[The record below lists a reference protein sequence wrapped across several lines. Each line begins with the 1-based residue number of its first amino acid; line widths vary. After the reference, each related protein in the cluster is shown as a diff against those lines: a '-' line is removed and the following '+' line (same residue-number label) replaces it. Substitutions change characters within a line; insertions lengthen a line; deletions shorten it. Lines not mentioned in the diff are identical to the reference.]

1 MDIWYFFTLKIYI
14 IIYNTLMN
22 KISAKLLIL
31 IIILSLISC
40 TQKNKTI
47 NLSDIAIDIPED
59 FTAGF
64 LDGTVSVDD
73 TIAFHESYGVKRH
86 TGIYTVVYTKYK
98 PVYSGIISLEKAK
111 NNVIDGLRNH
121 YAIKEF
127 RVLSEEMPEN
137 IPNSYEVLSS
147 FYYGPNKTYHK
158 SLIMIHDNSILQVM
172 CMYNANSKKDD
183 KTINDIIKSVRI
195 IESNTNN

>member
-1 MDIWYFFTLKIYI
+1 
-14 IIYNTLMN
+14 MN